1 MFPPLPPPQP
11 RRRRQRVL
19 SARRYYVAPARVQK
33 LELPAWDWKD
43 PQELS
48 FADRAEAGRRLVEH
62 LREVLP
68 QEEVTVI
75 GIPRGGIPV
84 AREIAAALGAPL
96 AVWLAQKL
104 RAPHR
109 PHISIG
115 TVAEDG
121 DLTFDEDALA
131 RYLVSPGY
139 LVDEVRKLRMEVA
152 HRASL
157 FRTDDIAAAIQGR
170 HVVLVDDGIA
180 SGGTMRA
187 AFRGVKH
194 HAPASITIA
203 TPVAPQRFAREFQ
216 ETANVL
222 ALNQP
227 ISVHDVGQF
236 YRAFPEVT
244 DEEVLAVVA
253 EPA

>member
-1 MFPPLPPPQP
+1 MQT
-11 RRRRQRVL
+11 
-19 SARRYYVAPARVQK
+19 

-43 PQELS
+43 PQELG
-48 FADRAEAGRRLVEH
+48 FADRAEAGRRLAEH
-62 LREVLP
+62 LREQLP
-68 QEEVTVI
+68 QEEVTIV
-75 GIPRGGIPV
+75 GIPRGGVLV
-84 AREIAAALGAPL
+84 AAEIAGAFSAPL
-96 AVWLAQKL
+96 AVWVAQKL
-104 RAPHR
+104 HAPHR
-109 PHISIG
+109 PHISVG

-131 RYLVSPGY
+131 RHAVPPGY

-157 FRTDDIAAAIQGR
+157 FRTDDIAAALKGR

-216 ETANVL
+216 ETATVL

-244 DEEVLAVVA
+244 DEEILGLLGEHA
-253 EPA
+253 